1 MKQIDV
7 FNGDADGICALH
19 QMRLAHPAESE
30 LITGVKR
37 DIQLV
42 KNVEAGEGDKVLVL
56 DISLAKNIEAV
67 NALLQSGCKV
77 MYFDHHLPGELPDNE
92 NFTVSID
99 TSPDTCTSLLVN
111 EFLNDQYVLWAIA
124 AAYGDNM
131 MTSAEKL
138 AEQQGLDQMQKDQLR
153 ELGICINYNG
163 YGASLDDLH
172 FTPIELYKA
181 MQPYENPFDFITN
194 ESVFQTLKAGYY
206 DDMAKA
212 ESLEP
217 AIKTSK
223 SAVVMLPAEKWCRR
237 VSGVLGNDLSNQY
250 PERAHAL
257 ITETGADTYQ
267 VSVRAPQVNKTGA
280 GALCSQFETGGG
292 REGAAGI
299 NVLPEAEKQRFIDLF
314 IHQYT

>member
-1 MKQIDV
+1 VKKIDV

-42 KNVEAGEGDKVLVL
+42 KNVVASEGDEVLVL
-56 DISLAKNIEAV
+56 DISLAKNTDAV
-67 NALLQSGCKV
+67 NALLQAGCKV
-77 MYFDHHLPGELPDNE
+77 MYFDHHLPGELPVDE
-92 NFTVSID
+92 NFTATID
-99 TSPDTCTSLLVN
+99 TSPDTCTSLLVS
-111 EFLNDQYVLWAIA
+111 EYLGHQYVLWAIA

-131 MTSAEKL
+131 MASAEKL
-138 AEQQGLDQMQKDQLR
+138 ADQQGLDHMQKDQLR

-181 MQPYENPFDFITN
+181 MQPYENPFDFIAN
-194 ESVFQTLKAGYY
+194 ETVFQTLKAGYY

-212 ESLEP
+212 EALEP

-223 SAVVMLPAEKWCRR
+223 SAIFMLPAEKWCRR
-237 VSGVLGNDLSNQY
+237 VSGVLGNDLSNKY

-267 VSVRAPQVNKTGA
+267 VSVRAPQVNKAGA
-280 GALCSQFETGGG
+280 GTLCSQFETGGG

-299 NVLPEAEKQRFIDLF
+299 NVLPETEKQRFIDMF
-314 IHQYT
+314 IHQYA